1 MTNGSMCLP
10 DTPIIEEKASSD
22 FMPAVIYADPNEVR
36 ALEAANTQVELDSGV
51 KADVQVFMVKR

>member
-1 MTNGSMCLP
+1 MCLP